1 MEVEAGIECERASCM
16 CCVCVPRC
24 LAWRLTCNAPYFHIL
39 NLLDWLLFFPLCNF
53 LFPASYPI
61 FCLPFFSLFVSS
73 STQVFFLAFLLPS
86 KITLVHTHT
95 QQTVC
100 EETLLRYTPP
110 IMFPSFHETAARRS
124 AAKSTGN
131 PAADPDVQRKSIR
144 VFSFRKKT
152 NAVLNF

>member
-1 MEVEAGIECERASCM
+1 MFSLSYFFFFQILFLGEGLYYNSLKEEEEKTDRGPERGGGNNKTKQKRIRMEVEAGIECERASCM
-16 CCVCVPRC
+16 CCVCGPRC

-100 EETLLRYTPP
+100 EETL
-110 IMFPSFHETAARRS
+110 RR
-124 AAKSTGN
+124 
-131 PAADPDVQRKSIR
+131 
-144 VFSFRKKT
+144 
-152 NAVLNF
+152 